1 MRSEAAAAD
10 RRFEVRQAA
19 AAWHRAR
26 AVDDATRQRIEAA
39 YADDRARLPVVFR
52 VLVFGF
58 TILAVSTFLGLFGL
72 VVAVAGQGASAFLL
86 LAFGVALAAAT
97 EFQTGRLRRRQGGTE
112 AATAVLAVSYLCT
125 GLVWA
130 ASLVGGVRGDG
141 AFDLGLVVF
150 TVVGGV
156 AAFRWG
162 YTLFAAAA
170 TAALFVLAARTPI
183 GRLLWIAVPL
193 ALAPLLARAGEAAS
207 LAPAHRRSA
216 RAMAAVA
223 LWFLYLAVHRG
234 SWDVQMVEM
243 ISGRHPGRPEGRALA
258 VLATVATALLPV
270 LTLAWGVRA
279 RRRWLIGLGTLGLLA
294 SLVTLRFYVHVA
306 PLWVVLLLGGGC
318 ALALAT
324 ALRRCLDAG
333 AGRERGGLTAE
344 PLFGEGEGRG
354 TLELA
359 VGAATATPEARAA
372 GSPEFQPGG
381 GRFGGGGA
389 SGTY

>member
-1 MRSEAAAAD
+1 MRSEIAEAD
-10 RRFEVRQAA
+10 RRFEVREAA

-26 AVDDATRQRIEAA
+26 AIDDATRQKTEAT
-39 YADDRARLPVVFR
+39 YADDRARLPTVFR

-58 TILAVSTFLGLFGL
+58 SVLAVTMFFSLFGFVIAL
-72 VVAVAGQGASAFLL
+72 GGQGASAFVLL
-86 LAFGVALAAAT
+86 VFGLALVAAT
-97 EFQTGRLRRRQGGTE
+97 EFQMGRLRRRQGGTE
-112 AATAVLAVSYLCT
+112 AATAVLGVSYLVA
-125 GLVWA
+125 GLVWG
-130 ASLVGGVRGDG
+130 ASLAAGVRGE
-141 AFDLGLVVF
+141 AALDLGLVVF
-150 TVVGGV
+150 TVVCGA

-170 TAALFVLAARTPI
+170 TAALFVLLARTPV
-183 GRLLWIAVPL
+183 GRLLWIALPIV
-193 ALAPLLARAGEAAS
+193 LAPVLARAGEAAA

-223 LWFLYLAVHRG
+223 LVFLYLAVHRG
-234 SWDVQMVEM
+234 SWDDQMVEM
-243 ISGRHPGRPEGRALA
+243 IAGRHPDRPDGGALGL
-258 VLATVATALLPV
+258 LATVATGLVPV
-270 LTLAWGVRA
+270 VTLAWGIWT
-279 RRRWLIGLGTLGLLA
+279 RRRWLIGLGTLGVLA

-306 PLWVVLLLGGGC
+306 PLWVVLLLGGGA

-324 ALRRCLDAG
+324 ALRRYLDSG
-333 AGRERGGLTAE
+333 AGHERGGLTAE
-344 PLFGEGEGRG
+344 PLFGEGEGRT

-359 VGAATATPEARAA
+359 VGAASATPEARVT